1 MKPFHLLFITLAFL
15 TCTTSFA
22 DNSQGARLGVGVNY
36 FVALDD
42 IDTDDIDE
50 DGFSY
55 ILTYKNQG
63 AGLIGFQV
71 DLELLPDFYGEDAY
85 APAAYVV
92 LGSGL
97 YIAAGV
103 GIVNIDSE
111 WAEDPFFAF
120 KAGLDLALTSHLS
133 VDVGASYRFDSELEL
148 DDAVDGIDTDTVF
161 LGGAVRWAF

>member
-1 MKPFHLLFITLAFL
+1 MKSIYSVIIALFFL
-15 TCTTSFA
+15 TCSSLFA
-22 DNSQGARLGVGVNY
+22 DNSQGARLGLGVNY

-42 IDTDDIDE
+42 VDSDIDD

-55 ILTYKNQG
+55 ILTYKNH
-63 AGLIGFQV
+63 ANGLLGFQV
-71 DLELLPDFYGEDAY
+71 DLELLPELFAEDAY
-85 APAAYVV
+85 APAAYVI

-103 GIVNIDSE
+103 GILNIDGD

-120 KAGLDLALTSHLS
+120 KAGLDLALTSNLS
-133 VDVGASYRFDSELEL
+133 VDLGASYRFESELEL
-148 DDAVDGIDTDTVF
+148 DDAVDDIDTDTVF